1 MLGRGIRGS
10 DLLTSLRRVRRP
22 LVLAHRGA
30 SRAAAENTPEA
41 FRLAL
46 ALGADGVELDVRR
59 AADGALVVHHD
70 PVLDGEPLRR
80 LAEPALPTLAEA
92 LDASAGGIV
101 DVELKTDGDIPTGVA
116 TALCAFLRR
125 RGPRDTVV
133 ASSFDPAALRMVR
146 ALRPDI
152 PTALVVAAEADLAAA
167 LREAERSGHRAL
179 HPEREL
185 IDRALLR
192 RAKSLNLAISAWT
205 VNDADEITRLAKLGV
220 DGLITDVPDLALAA
234 L

>member
-1 MLGRGIRGS
+1 
-10 DLLTSLRRVRRP
+10 VRRP

-59 AADGALVVHHD
+59 AACGKLVVHHD
-70 PVLDGEPLRR
+70 PVLHGNPVRR
-80 LAEPALPTLAEA
+80 LEAPPLPTLAVA

-101 DVELKTDGDIPTGVA
+101 DVELKTDGDVPGGVA
-116 TALCAFLRR
+116 AALCAFLRR
-125 RGPRDTVV
+125 RGPRDRVGV
-133 ASSFDPAALRMVR
+133 SSFDPAALRVVR

-152 PTALVVAAEADLAAA
+152 PTALVVAAEAELGAA
-167 LREAERSGHRAL
+167 LREASRAGHRAL

-185 IDRALLR
+185 VDLTLVRRARALG
-192 RAKSLNLAISAWT
+192 LAVRAWT
-205 VNDADEITRLAKLGV
+205 VNDADEVQRLARLGI
-220 DGLITDVPDLALAA
+220 DGVITDVPDVARAVLQSPAPRLAS
-234 L
+234 